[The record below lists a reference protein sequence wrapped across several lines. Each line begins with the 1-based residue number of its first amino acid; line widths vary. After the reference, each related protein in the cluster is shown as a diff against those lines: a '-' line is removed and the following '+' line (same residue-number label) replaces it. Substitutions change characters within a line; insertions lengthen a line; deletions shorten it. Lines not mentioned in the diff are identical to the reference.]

1 MGAGAVRSR
10 ALGGSLGCGRAGGDM
25 RVLSTLMRSQE
36 KEVAASSCVSSRK
49 GWIYFLTQSYGLL
62 ARW

>member
-10 ALGGSLGCGRAGGDM
+10 ALGGSLGWGRAGGSLALCSDT
-25 RVLSTLMRSQE
+25 RVRSTLMHSQL
-36 KEVAASSCVSSRK
+36 KER
-49 GWIYFLTQSYGLL
+49 IYFLTQSYGLL